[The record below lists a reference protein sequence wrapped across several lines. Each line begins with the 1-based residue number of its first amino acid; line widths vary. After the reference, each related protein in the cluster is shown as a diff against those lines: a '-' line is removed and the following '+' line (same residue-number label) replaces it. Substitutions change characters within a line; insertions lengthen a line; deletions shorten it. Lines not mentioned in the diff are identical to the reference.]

1 MNTAMIYLSRESL
14 EYILKGL
21 EYGYITN
28 LPKDA
33 KIISISSDNKIYNP
47 LRFVMFVESVEFS
60 KVAEGAEYPIFDLVI
75 TRL

>member
-21 EYGYITN
+21 EYGYVTN

-47 LRFVMFVESVEFS
+47 LRFIMFVESSEFS
-60 KVAEGAEYPIFDLVI
+60 KVAEGAEYPVFDLVV